1 MPASRLSLYM
11 HRARQPNSLKR
22 IFLAAAAVGALWGAG
37 APESVAEQP
46 DTPRCDPGCVWIN
59 IGCFC
64 GNGTRLTGAVES
76 DEVVPV
82 QEITL
87 PSGESFPS

>member
-1 MPASRLSLYM
+1 MPASRVSLGM
-11 HRARQPNSLKR
+11 DRARRPNSLKR

-37 APESVAEQP
+37 APDPVAAQP
-46 DTPRCDPGCVWIN
+46 DTPRCDPGCIWTN
-59 IGCFC
+59 WGCAC

-87 PSGESFPS
+87 PSGECFPS